1 MKKSY
6 ILFDLDG
13 TIIEPSQG
21 IFQSINYAMK
31 KMNRPELSLSVLK
44 TFIGPPLEDSFRS
57 LGMTAEEAKDA
68 IFYYREFYQETGIHL
83 FTVYEEIEMVLKTLS
98 QEKQIYLATSK
109 PEVFAEII
117 LKKLNFHQYF
127 SGIYGA
133 NLEGTRSHKADVIR
147 YVMEQATISAVDQV
161 VMIGDRKH
169 DVEAAKAHSV
179 DSVGVLWGYGNQE
192 ELENEGATYIA
203 VNANELRQLL
213 IG

>member
-109 PEVFAEII
+109 PEVFADII
-117 LKKLNFHQYF
+117 LKKCL
-127 SGIYGA
+127 IA
-133 NLEGTRSHKADVIR
+133 
-147 YVMEQATISAVDQV
+147 IS
-161 VMIGDRKH
+161 
-169 DVEAAKAHSV
+169 
-179 DSVGVLWGYGNQE
+179 
-192 ELENEGATYIA
+192 
-203 VNANELRQLL
+203 NA
-213 IG
+213 

>member
-13 TIIEPSQG
+13 TIIEPSEG

-44 TFIGPPLEDSFRS
+44 TFIGPPLEDSFGS

-169 DVEAAKAHSV
+169 DIIGANKNNIESI
-179 DSVGVLWGYGNQE
+179 GVLYGFGDKK
-192 ELENEGATYIA
+192 ELEDAGATKLA
-203 VNANELRQLL
+203 AEVSDLL
-213 IG
+213 VILN